1 MKSSSIT
8 KQVRQALPIGSRLW
22 TPNNLKHVITW
33 LVPRRIFRL
42 GIGTGFSRWKDAKG
56 NTEFVQTDASLRP
69 SLTQSKAEFNGLLVP
84 EFSSGDRLADET
96 PTDKLDVGDGDFYI
110 MAAIRTGAM
119 QRGTIVS
126 LQRQNSDEQ
135 IGFSIAQ
142 SRAGFFLQGV
152 TRLLGVFPNPSA
164 VVTGATNLSLSS
176 NTIMLVYFER
186 INNEMNVYLNGTKDN
201 SAAVASTTD
210 IDNNAASILGNLQ
223 TSGTGSQFV
232 GKIAEVVIGGSTQKN
247 ILSTRQRQLLEGYMA
262 HNCGIASVLPD
273 SHPYKKG
280 PPRR

>member
-8 KQVRQALPIGSRLW
+8 KQLTQALPPRSRLW
-22 TPNNLKHVITW
+22 TPNNLKAVITW
-33 LVPRRIFRL
+33 LAPRRLFRL
-42 GIGTGFSRWKDAKG
+42 GLGTGFSRWRDAKG
-56 NTEFVQTDASLRP
+56 NTDFVQTDASLRP
-69 SLTQSKAEFNGLLVP
+69 SITQSKTVFKGLLVP

-96 PTDKLDVGDGDFYI
+96 PTDKLDVRDGDFYI

-126 LQRQNSDEQ
+126 LQRENSDEQ

-152 TRLLGVFPNPSA
+152 TRQIGIFPNPSA
-164 VVTGATNLSLSS
+164 IVTGATNLSLSS

-223 TSGTGSQFV
+223 TSGTGQQFI
-232 GKIAEVVIGGSTQKN
+232 GKIAEVVIGGSRRKN
-247 ILSTRQRQLLEGYMA
+247 IIGDKQRQLLEGYMA

-280 PPRR
+280 PPRV

>member
-8 KQVRQALPIGSRLW
+8 KQLTQTLPPRSRLW
-22 TPNNLKHVITW
+22 TPNNLKAVITW
-33 LVPRRIFRL
+33 LAPRRLFRL
-42 GIGTGFSRWKDAKG
+42 GLGTGFSRWRDAKG
-56 NTEFVQTDASLRP
+56 NTDFVQTDASLRP
-69 SLTQSKAEFNGLLVP
+69 SITQSKTVFKGLLVP

-126 LQRQNSDEQ
+126 LQRD
-135 IGFSIAQ
+135 SIFTPSIQ
-142 SRAGFFLQGV
+142 LHFTQTRAGIFLNGDV
-152 TRLLGVFPNPSA
+152 IGIAIPSQT
-164 VVTGATNLSLSS
+164 VIGTTNLSLAS

-186 INNEMNVYLNGTKDN
+186 INNELNVYLNGTKDN
-201 SAAVASTTD
+201 SAAVASTGD
-210 IDNNAASILGNLQ
+210 VDNNAASILGNNV
-223 TSGTGSQFV
+223 TSGTGQQFI
-232 GKIAEVVIGGSTQKN
+232 GKIAEVVIGGSRRKN
-247 ILSTRQRQLLEGYMA
+247 IIGDKQRQLLEGYMA

-280 PPRR
+280 PPRV